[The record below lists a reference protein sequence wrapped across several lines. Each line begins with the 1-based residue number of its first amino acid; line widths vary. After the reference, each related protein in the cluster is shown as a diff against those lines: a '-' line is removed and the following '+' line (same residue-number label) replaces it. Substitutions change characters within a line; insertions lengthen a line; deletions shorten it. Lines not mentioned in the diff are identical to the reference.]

1 MTNKKEIY
9 SKNAYE
15 EFINKSIYIKFL
27 DNSSSTCIL
36 KKHYTYELLVEK
48 EVTFKKSEEKYETLQ
63 IIPKQNIKQ
72 ITLLNQKKK

>member
-1 MTNKKEIY
+1 MAEVKQNY

-15 EFINKSIYIKFL
+15 EFVNKLINIKFL
-27 DNSSSTCIL
+27 DDSSSTCLL

-48 EVTFKKSEEKYETLQ
+48 EVSFKKSAEKYETLQ

-72 ITLLNQKKK
+72 ITLLNEKKK